1 LALLPGV
8 KNPGQAERLAVI
20 LDAYRDAWRAARSYR
35 ALARTLNAAG
45 VKAPAGGRWTA
56 KAATRVAEALGLYA
70 PTPRGP
76 RDPRAQSTTPE
87 TQMTAAA

>member
-1 LALLPGV
+1 V

-56 KAATRVAEALGLYA
+56 KAATRVAEALGLYV

-76 RDPRAQSTTPE
+76 RTAKTQTNTTDAE
-87 TQMTAAA
+87 MTAAA